1 MAAVFDSEKYRIL
14 ILSTLDL
21 KDPEDNS
28 FLVHEL
34 VHVLQFKQ
42 QGDAGFDS
50 CQRVVASERAAYAV
64 VQTSYLELAEPTI
77 AQGGAKCVEAGATAV
92 TMLPYFLSAGIHV
105 REDMLEAQAE
115 LAERFPGVTF
125 RLAPHLG
132 LHPLL
137 LDVVEDRARE
147 AEAAAAGSA

>member
-1 MAAVFDSEKYRIL
+1 MVPLTIATELLTAAIALSGLPAITPEQLPPLYAVSRTDLAQLICPQQPQQCPSMAAVFDSEGYRIL

-42 QGDAGFDS
+42 HGDAGFDS

-64 VQTSYLELAEPTI
+64 QNRYLAVRGLFSQQGMMMRY
-77 AQGGAKCVEAGATAV
+77 AQCPPEKQDAATA
-92 TMLPYFLSAGIHV
+92 P
-105 REDMLEAQAE
+105 
-115 LAERFPGVTF
+115 
-125 RLAPHLG
+125 
-132 LHPLL
+132 
-137 LDVVEDRARE
+137 
-147 AEAAAAGSA
+147 